1 VQYRLLLPVREL
13 ARTGADV
20 VVDAIAADG
29 QRSTLR
35 IHFRR

>member
-1 VQYRLLLPVREL
+1 LLPLAEL

-20 VVDAIAADG
+20 IVAATAADG